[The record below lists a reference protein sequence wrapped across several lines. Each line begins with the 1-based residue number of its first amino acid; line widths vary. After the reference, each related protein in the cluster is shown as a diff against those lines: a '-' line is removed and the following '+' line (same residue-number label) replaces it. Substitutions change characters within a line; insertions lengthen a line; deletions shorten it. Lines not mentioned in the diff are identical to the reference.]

1 MPSSDIFIK
10 LYFKAQGYDN
20 MLTYLRSL
28 GSSQVSIDLL
38 VETALSDHVIREEEA
53 EEVITRCFEIYDKTR
68 VVDSQRNVIVIV
80 CKVVSFF
87 TESLGEEVVT
97 SVMERLIIFMTEAT
111 TEVRRTV
118 AEYLGL
124 VMLSAKCVK
133 GNPF

>member
-1 MPSSDIFIK
+1 MK
-10 LYFKAQGYDN
+10 LTFTYRQIHFKAQDYNN

-28 GSSQVSIDLL
+28 GNGPISIDLL
-38 VETALSDHVIREEEA
+38 VETVLSDGVIKQEEA
-53 EEVITRCFEIYDKTR
+53 EGVITKSLELYDQTR
-68 VVDSQRNVIVIV
+68 EEDSRRNVVVIV

-87 TESLGEEVVT
+87 TESLAEDAVT
-97 SVMERLIIFMTEAT
+97 GVMERLVTLITEAD

-133 GNPF
+133 

>member
-1 MPSSDIFIK
+1 
-10 LYFKAQGYDN
+10 

-28 GSSQVSIDLL
+28 GSSPVSVDLL
-38 VETALSDHVIREEEA
+38 VETALSDNVIREEEA
-53 EEVITRCFEIYDKTR
+53 EEVITKCFEIYDKTQ

-87 TESLGEEVVT
+87 TESLGEEAVT
-97 SVMERLIIFMTEAT
+97 LVMERLVTLITEAA

-133 GNPF
+133 

>member
-1 MPSSDIFIK
+1 MK
-10 LYFKAQGYDN
+10 LTFTHRQIYFKAQDYNN

-28 GSSQVSIDLL
+28 GNGPISIDLL
-38 VETALSDHVIREEEA
+38 VETVLSDGVIKQEEA
-53 EEVITRCFEIYDKTR
+53 EGVITKSLELYDQTR
-68 VVDSQRNVIVIV
+68 EEDSRRNVVVIV

-87 TESLGEEVVT
+87 TESLAEDAVT
-97 SVMERLIIFMTEAT
+97 GVMERLVTLITEAD

-133 GNPF
+133 

>member
-1 MPSSDIFIK
+1 MKFSFTHSQIHS
-10 LYFKAQGYDN
+10 KAQDYNN

-28 GSSQVSIDLL
+28 GNGPISIDLL
-38 VETALSDHVIREEEA
+38 VETVLSDGVIREEEA
-53 EEVITRCFEIYDKTR
+53 EGVITKCLELYDQTR
-68 VVDSQRNVIVIV
+68 VEDSRRNVVVIV

-87 TESLGEEVVT
+87 SESLAEDAVT
-97 SVMERLIIFMTEAT
+97 GVMERLVTLITEAD

-133 GNPF
+133 

>member
-1 MPSSDIFIK
+1 
-10 LYFKAQGYDN
+10 

-28 GSSQVSIDLL
+28 GHGPISIDLL
-38 VETALSDHVIREEEA
+38 VETVLSDGVIKQEEA
-53 EEVITRCFEIYDKTR
+53 EEVITKCLELYDQTK
-68 VVDSQRNVIVIV
+68 VEDSQRNVIVIV

-87 TESLGEEVVT
+87 TESLAEDAVT
-97 SVMERLIIFMTEAT
+97 SVMERLVTLITEAA

-133 GNPF
+133 